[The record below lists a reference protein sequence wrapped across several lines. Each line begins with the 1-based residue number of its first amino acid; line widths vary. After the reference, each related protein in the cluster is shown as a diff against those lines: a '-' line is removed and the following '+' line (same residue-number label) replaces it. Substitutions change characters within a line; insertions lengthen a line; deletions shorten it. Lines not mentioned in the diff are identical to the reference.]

1 MSENAFMDEPTLV
14 TGIKNGDKDVL
25 RSLYVAYY
33 PMVRKLVLDNSGSEA
48 EARDVYQEAMIVL
61 YENIRKSGFR
71 LTCKVKTYLYSIS
84 RNIWLKQLNR
94 KLPTSDLDDSERFV
108 DVNRDFEKHE
118 EKEAQLAKV
127 RASLDELGEPC
138 YSILTYFFFQRLTME
153 EIAGKLN
160 YTNAAN
166 AKNQKYKCF
175 KRLKAKV
182 LKAR

>member
-1 MSENAFMDEPTLV
+1 MSERPSMDESTLI
-14 TGIKNGDKDVL
+14 TGIKDGDKEVL
-25 RSLYVAYY
+25 RFLYIDHY
-33 PMVRKLVLDNSGSEA
+33 PMVRKLVLENSGSEA

-61 YENIRKSGFR
+61 YENVCKKGFN
-71 LTCKVKTYLYSIS
+71 LTCKVRTYLYSIS

-94 KLPTSDLDDSERFV
+94 KMPVSDLDDHERFV

-118 EKEAQLAKV
+118 EREQRLEKI
-127 RASLDELGEPC
+127 RTCMNELGEPC
-138 YSILTYFFFQRLTME
+138 NSILTYFFFQRLTME

-182 LKAR
+182 LKIR